1 MFKVWSLYIFIELH
15 LLKVSLLTPS
25 IKKYPNQ
32 LQKGCKNSLKKPLW
46 VGKQCTSYVPSFFL
60 SLFHFFFLLGTN
72 VTVCKTP
79 FSCLNHYGPQSI
91 FARPSIA
98 GRRKE
103 VLFQLHLFL
112 LLIGIL
118 CASALA
124 ATCKENCHRH
134 IQYTV

>member
-1 MFKVWSLYIFIELH
+1 MLANLNININSST
-15 LLKVSLLTPS
+15 LLRP
-25 IKKYPNQ
+25 
-32 LQKGCKNSLKKPLW
+32 
-46 VGKQCTSYVPSFFL
+46 YVLPFLFFL
-60 SLFHFFFLLGTN
+60 FLLGTN
-72 VTVCKTP
+72 VTICKTP

-118 CASALA
+118 CASALT

-134 IQYTV
+134 IQYTVYTANIIVVIPTKFRFVSFSDVLQS